1 MSDTRIPVWTLS
13 FTAQEI
19 GALHTAYLR
28 LFDEP
33 HRLVACDCPC
43 DRESVD
49 FHVHG
54 HLRHCPVTLLERK
67 LDAAY
72 EQSREGA
79 GEAADPPAMPK
90 EMGARI
96 DETRARIHG
105 LLDAHMDA
113 CERLA
118 EVITDG
124 RCLTADEHAALMRD
138 VRATY
143 GALVEDGIWGLVP

>member
-1 MSDTRIPVWTLS
+1 MSDPRIPVWTLS

-19 GALHTAYLR
+19 DALHTAYLR

-33 HRLVACDCPC
+33 HLPFAFPCHCPC

-67 LDAAY
+67 LDTAY

-79 GEAADPPAMPK
+79 GDTGDPPATPK
-90 EMGARI
+90 
-96 DETRARIHG
+96 ETRARIHG

-124 RCLTADEHAALMRD
+124 RCLSADVHADLFGD
-138 VRATY
+138 VATTY
-143 GALVEDGIWGLVP
+143 GAVTEGIRGLMP